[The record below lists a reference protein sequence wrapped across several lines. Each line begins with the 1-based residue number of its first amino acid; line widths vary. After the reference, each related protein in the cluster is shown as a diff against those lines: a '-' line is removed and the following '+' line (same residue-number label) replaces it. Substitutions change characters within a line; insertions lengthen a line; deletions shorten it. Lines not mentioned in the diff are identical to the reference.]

1 MARVFVTVGMSSWP
15 FDRLLTAVAGL
26 TVEHEVFVQSGCS
39 EVPLGCP
46 STAFLSPAG
55 LEHRI
60 RTCDVVITHAGNTVR
75 LAQRWGRVPIAVAR
89 VAALGE
95 AANDHQVDFLRQEE
109 TATPVVAIWEPA
121 ELADAVALHPGRA
134 AELSRRPVPQPVAPE
149 QLRAAMNGLCR
160 RLVRPRPPGRR

>member
-1 MARVFVTVGMSSWP
+1 MARLFVTVGMSDWP

-26 TVEHEVFVQSGCS
+26 ATEHEVFVQSGCS
-39 EVPLGCP
+39 RMPLACP
-46 STAFLSPAG
+46 STTFLTPAE

-89 VAALGE
+89 VAARGE
-95 AANDHQVDFLRQEE
+95 AANDHQIDFLRQEE
-109 TATPVVAIWEPA
+109 ISTPVIAVWDLA
-121 ELADAVALHPGRA
+121 ELADAVARHPRRA
-134 AELSRRPVPQPVAPE
+134 AELVRRPVPQPVAPE
-149 QLRAAMNGLCR
+149 QLSAAMNELCR